1 MKSTKNSSKSDHD
14 GLIRHEIQV
23 TWTCRGQS
31 SLQTLLQ
38 TVLFRVEMIKALHL
52 AYTLHAKTLTKP
64 LLACNLAKP
73 RSNPCF
79 FARFHDEKGLT
90 LFWRIFL
97 AKQSMFFLS
106 RRCWR
111 CSEAGPWDCCEY
123 STATLVQLAST
134 ARSLSARLMYSCLRK
149 FYKKVL
155 MLEDPLK
162 YIELNV

>member
-1 MKSTKNSSKSDHD
+1 MKEYEKLCRKMESEIVCIFVCGHLGLWRDVPARRVDKWVRPYNLFTSENIYEPLTCLQPCKTTFKS
-14 GLIRHEIQV
+14 I
-23 TWTCRGQS
+23 
-31 SLQTLLQ
+31 
-38 TVLFRVEMIKALHL
+38 
-52 AYTLHAKTLTKP
+52 
-64 LLACNLAKP
+64 
-73 RSNPCF
+73 F

-155 MLEDPLK
+155 MLEDPNLK